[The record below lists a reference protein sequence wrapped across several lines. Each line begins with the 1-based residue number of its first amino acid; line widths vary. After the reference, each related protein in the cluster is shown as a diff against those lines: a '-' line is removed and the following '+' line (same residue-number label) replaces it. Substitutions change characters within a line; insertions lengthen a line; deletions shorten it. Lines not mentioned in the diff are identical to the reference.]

1 MEASP
6 THRAREWTD
15 VTMLLLTIE
24 VLSPSRRRHDRETKR
39 RFFQRVLIPEYW
51 TVDLVR
57 RVVERWRPNAD
68 VPEVLDTTLF
78 GVQGPSRTHSRS
90 ISLRCSRQSRDSG
103 HPCEA
108 DQRASLALA

>member
-24 VLSPSRRRHDRETKR
+24 VLSPGSRRHDRETKR

-68 VPEVLDTTLF
+68 VPEVLDTTLAWRP
-78 GVQGPSRTHSRS
+78 GTVAH
-90 ISLRCSRQSRDSG
+90 
-103 HPCEA
+103 
-108 DQRASLALA
+108 ALEIDLIALFATIER